1 MRKLIK
7 RLAPGD
13 HRCGMTSHMTSW
25 ESDVTSF
32 SGVKRSRVNGGCWT
46 DCGKN
51 QFNLFCTD
59 SNFLGNGQQQ
69 KVKLPMLGR
78 FNQQIHEVN
87 KNELIMQGS
96 KRRQGWV
103 NACDEYIC
111 IFSISPGTPQS
122 PSAAVKSIHETF
134 LEVRLIF

>member
-1 MRKLIK
+1 
-7 RLAPGD
+7 
-13 HRCGMTSHMTSW
+13 MTSW

-32 SGVKRSRVNGGCWT
+32 SGVKGSRVNGGCWT

-51 QFNLFCTD
+51 QVNYFVPKTI
-59 SNFLGNGQQQ
+59 FLGNGQLQ

-96 KRRQGWV
+96 KIRQGWL
-103 NACDEYIC
+103 NACDEININKHC
-111 IFSISPGTPQS
+111 WTGLISGWVT
-122 PSAAVKSIHETF
+122 I
-134 LEVRLIF
+134 